1 MENVYKTMRNTG
13 AANIAIGII
22 MIVTGLSAGTLA
34 IVTGANLLKKKSQL
48 TFQASYQAV
57 FFNKDAAV
65 LRFHG
70 HK

>member
-22 MIVTGLSAGTLA
+22 MIVTGLSTGILA

-48 TFQASYQAV
+48 TF
-57 FFNKDAAV
+57 
-65 LRFHG
+65 
-70 HK
+70 

>member
-13 AANIAIGII
+13 AANIGIGVI

-48 TFQASYQAV
+48 LF
-57 FFNKDAAV
+57 
-65 LRFHG
+65 
-70 HK
+70 